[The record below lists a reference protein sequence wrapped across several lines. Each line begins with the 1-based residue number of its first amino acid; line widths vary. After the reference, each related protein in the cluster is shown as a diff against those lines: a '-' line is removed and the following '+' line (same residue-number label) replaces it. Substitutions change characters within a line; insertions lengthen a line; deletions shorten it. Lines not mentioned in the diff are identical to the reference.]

1 MKLVI
6 RHGLSEAN
14 NRHNIGTPAFASPDA
29 PLMPEGLAAA
39 ERLGL
44 QLQEQFGITPNTE
57 HIATSQYLRTIQTA
71 LTMGAHYNHLR
82 QYTILNELPR
92 QQSGP
97 ELRAM
102 LDNGQLPA
110 QALVRAEAI
119 LASPP
124 EEDVWVTHGLVIAG
138 LCRTL
143 GVYSNQRAVPRFCEI
158 RELPL

>member
-1 MKLVI
+1 MKLVV

-44 QLQEQFGITPNTE
+44 QLQEQFDSNPHTE
-57 HIATSQYLRTIQTA
+57 YIATSQYLRTIQTA
-71 LTMGAHYNHLR
+71 LTMGAHCNHLR
-82 QYTILNELPR
+82 QYAILNELPR
-92 QQSGP
+92 QQSGT

-102 LDNGQLPA
+102 LDNGQIPA
-110 QALVRAEAI
+110 QALMRAEAI
-119 LASPP
+119 LANPP

-143 GVYSNQRAVPRFCEI
+143 GVYSNQRVVPRFCEI